1 MKEPT
6 PKSVEEKYQ
15 QAALLHRN
23 KIIQAGWSPEKAN
36 ALARARFFHAIFPE
50 EIGPTRPNPD
60 SCGPQDRL

>member
-15 QAALLHRN
+15 RNALLHRD
-23 KIIQAGWSPEKAN
+23 KIIQAGWSLEKAN
-36 ALARARFFHAIFPE
+36 RLARAKYFHAAFPDD
-50 EIGPTRPNPD
+50 IGPTRPDPD